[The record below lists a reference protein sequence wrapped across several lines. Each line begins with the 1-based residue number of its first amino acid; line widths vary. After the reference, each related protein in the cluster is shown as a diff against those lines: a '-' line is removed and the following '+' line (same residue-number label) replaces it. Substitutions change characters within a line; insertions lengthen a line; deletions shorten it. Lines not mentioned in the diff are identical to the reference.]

1 MKNSGIKAWAIG
13 VTAAAAL
20 LLTGTP
26 GFSQES
32 SSNTALRSQIDL
44 LKEQMQQMQHQIERL
59 QTQAQRDE
67 ETSNAAAQAAARA
80 EAKAPPAN
88 APRVTESKTHR
99 FGLSSADGANTIELT
114 GRLHIDTADYFHYNP
129 TPGMADKRLASGI
142 NVRRARI
149 GVTGKFQN
157 DWQYTLIYDLGGNS
171 DSLNLNNA
179 LANGNSKTNTSTSN
193 SAFSGVENALITY
206 NGFYNGHQTFPVA
219 IDFGVMDV
227 PWTLQEATSSN
238 DILFMERSSAQVV
251 ATAYGGGDSRTAFG
265 VRSNDQN
272 YFLAAYLTGPT
283 TGALH
288 TDGASC
294 IGSSTAP
301 CTLTPSGHGP
311 QTSVL
316 ARGSYQ
322 FVLPGDIGLHIGAN
336 FGDLFRPR
344 GTANA
349 QTISLA
355 DRPELRVD
363 PSQLLTTGNIPSTG
377 GTVEGIEAAASWQ
390 SAFLEGEFFHYT
402 IDQFAA
408 GSKTL
413 AFNGGYVE
421 ASYSLGGRRYYAP
434 ASGGYTGVLPDRALS
449 LAPGGGW
456 GALEITGRFS
466 TINLNDGTTGA
477 ACSTTATVTV
487 AVVNFCAGS
496 QTVYSVGLNYYPNYN
511 MKFMLEYEHG
521 IVDIPSVIGG
531 PNTKG
536 ATLDAIAARTQ
547 IMF

>member
-1 MKNSGIKAWAIG
+1 MLVKTLKIRH
-13 VTAAAAL
+13 L
-20 LLTGTP
+20 LLVLMIVATP
-26 GFSQES
+26 AFGQDPGV
-32 SSNTALRSQIDL
+32 NSQIDL
-44 LKEQMQQMQHQIERL
+44 LKRQMQQMQQQLDLL
-59 QTQAQRDE
+59 QQQARRSE
-67 ETSNAAAQAAARA
+67 EKANQAAQSAARV
-80 EAKAPPAN
+80 EARARPAN
-88 APRVTESKTHR
+88 EPRVTESRTHR

-114 GRLHIDTADYFHYNP
+114 GRLHVDTADYYNYNP
-129 TPGMADKRLASGI
+129 KAGMADRHLASGI

-179 LANGNSKTNTSTSN
+179 LANGNSKNNTATSN

-206 NGFYNGHQTFPVA
+206 NGFYNGHHLFPVA
-219 IDFGVMDV
+219 VDFGVMDL

-238 DILFMERSSAQVV
+238 DIVFMERSSAQVV
-251 ATAYGGGDSRTAFG
+251 ATAFGGGDFRTAFG
-265 VRSNDQN
+265 ARSNNDN
-272 YFLAAYLTGPT
+272 YFLAAYITGPT

-294 IGSSTAP
+294 IGSATAP
-301 CTLTPSGHGP
+301 CTLAPNGHGP
-311 QTSVL
+311 QTSFL
-316 ARGSYQ
+316 ARGSYT
-322 FVLPGDIGLHIGAN
+322 FFLPGDIGLHIGAN
-336 FGDLFRPR
+336 FADLFRPR
-344 GTANA
+344 GSANA
-349 QTISLA
+349 QTIALA

-363 PSQLLTTGNIPSTG
+363 PSQLITTGNIPSSG
-377 GTVEGIEAAASWQ
+377 GMVYGVEAAATWGN
-390 SAFLEGEFFHYT
+390 AFLEGEYYHYT

-413 AFNGGYVE
+413 GFDGGYVE
-421 ASYSLGGRRYYAP
+421 ASYTLGGRRRYAP
-434 ASGGYTGVLPDRALS
+434 ASGAYTGVYPDRPLS

-456 GALEITGRFS
+456 GALEIAARFS
-466 TINLNDGTTGA
+466 TVNLNDGTNGA
-477 ACSTTATVTV
+477 ACSTTATAV
-487 AVVNFCAGS
+487 APAVNFCAGS

-521 IVDIPSVIGG
+521 IINIPSVIGG